1 MSKHKNVQANNTQTT
16 NMEDTTM
23 ITNTQDTNKNVQDI
37 KEDTMNVQATNTQDN
52 NKNVQDINKEE
63 NIMNAQTTNN
73 KQVTNEEEVTMNT
86 MTVESAQAF
95 VKAHM
100 NKPMTT
106 EIAAQMDAARA
117 FLSAQTDLSVD
128 TINATVAK
136 NAGMVPKV
144 TKVAATTPTKKQEA
158 PKATRLHSDIEKI
171 NKTAAELSIKA
182 LAEKYPVVKVH
193 GVMYNT
199 LQEAIEDGS
208 LLQMLK
214 DSAEVYHAGDLLA
227 QVKVLRINLSSKKTN
242 IKKGIGTHGNTDVEM
257 LRIET
262 LDNFLNGLYTEL
274 GGAASQ
280 NKYSRVSS
288 GDKARYDLDD
298 EDIKKL
304 MECED
309 LAVLT
314 AYYNSIASFKAKN
327 VVKTVH
333 RDGTLSGFW
342 SNAAFARIE
351 YMQSMINRRREILR
365 KGSSMLEPVYA
376 AKPKDWYDADE
387 EVEGQVSMVEQKL
400 AAFKEALVQNML
412 TKKKTQKLSKTD
424 EAAIE
429 AAVAAYRM
437 TFIK

>member
-1 MSKHKNVQANNTQTT
+1 MSKNKNAQATNTQDINKEDTNMTKATMNAQATNTQNINKEETTMNTNKVNNT
-16 NMEDTTM
+16 N
-23 ITNTQDTNKNVQDI
+23 NTQDTNK
-37 KEDTMNVQATNTQDN
+37 
-52 NKNVQDINKEE
+52 
-63 NIMNAQTTNN
+63 
-73 KQVTNEEEVTMNT
+73 EEVTMKN

-95 VKAHM
+95 INEHM
-100 NKPMTT
+100 NKPMTI

-117 FLSAQTDLSVD
+117 FLAAQTNISVD
-128 TINATVAK
+128 AINATVAK
-136 NAGMVPKV
+136 NAGTTPKV
-144 TKVAATTPTKKQEA
+144 AKAAVVRPAKPAKKQEA
-158 PKATRLHSDIEKI
+158 AKPMRLHSDIEKI
-171 NKTAAELSIKA
+171 SKTATELSIKA

-214 DSAEVYHAGDLLA
+214 DSADVYHAGDLLA

-262 LDNFLNGLYTEL
+262 LDTFLNGLYAEL
-274 GGAASQ
+274 GGATSQ

-288 GDKARYDLDD
+288 GDKAKYDLDD
-298 EDIKKL
+298 DDIKKL

-309 LAVLT
+309 IAVLT
-314 AYYNSIASFKAKN
+314 AYYNSIASFKTKN
-327 VVKTVH
+327 AAKTVH

-387 EVEGQVSMVEQKL
+387 EEEGQVSMVEQKV

-412 TKKKTQKLSKTD
+412 AKKKTQKLSKAD

-429 AAVAAYRM
+429 AAVNAYKM
-437 TFIK
+437 TFVK

>member
-1 MSKHKNVQANNTQTT
+1 MSK
-16 NMEDTTM
+16 
-23 ITNTQDTNKNVQDI
+23 NKNVQ
-37 KEDTMNVQATNTQDN
+37 TN
-52 NKNVQDINKEE
+52 K
-63 NIMNAQTTNN
+63 
-73 KQVTNEEEVTMNT
+73 EEVTMKE
-86 MTVESAQAF
+86 MTIESAQAF
-95 VKAHM
+95 ISAHM
-100 NKPMTT
+100 NKPMTI

-117 FLSAQTDLSVD
+117 FLAAQTDISVD
-128 TINATVAK
+128 AINATVAK
-136 NAGMVPKV
+136 NAGTAHEV
-144 TKVAATTPTKKQEA
+144 TKAVATKPAKKQEA
-158 PKATRLHSDIEKI
+158 TKPMRLHSDIEKVS
-171 NKTAAELSIKA
+171 KTATELSIKA

-214 DSAEVYHAGDLLA
+214 DSADVYHAGDLLA

-262 LDNFLNGLYTEL
+262 LDTFLNGLYAEL
-274 GGAASQ
+274 GGATSQ

-288 GDKARYDLDD
+288 GDKAKYDLDD
-298 EDIKKL
+298 DDIKKL

-309 LAVLT
+309 IAVLT
-314 AYYNSIASFKAKN
+314 AYYNSIASFKTKN
-327 VVKTVH
+327 AAKTVH

-387 EVEGQVSMVEQKL
+387 EVEGQVSMVEQKI

-412 TKKKTQKLSKTD
+412 AKKKTQKLSKAN

-429 AAVAAYRM
+429 AAVNAYKM